1 MKKKFILIA
10 LCIAMLTLL
19 FASCKKEEQVSG
31 GNANQNQNQSC
42 AHSFTDGVC
51 IHCGEKDESYN
62 PDSDGNN
69 DQQKPDEDE
78 KAPVPP
84 IDLDGETELP
94 FVPAK

>member
-10 LCIAMLTLL
+10 LCLAMLTLL
-19 FASCKKEEQVSG
+19 FASCKKEEQGSG

-42 AHSFTDGVC
+42 AHSFIDGVC

-84 IDLDGETELP
+84 IDLGGETELP

>member
-10 LCIAMLTLL
+10 LCLAMLTLL
-19 FASCKKEEQVSG
+19 FASCKKEEQGSG

-42 AHSFTDGVC
+42 THSFTDGVC

-84 IDLDGETELP
+84 IDLGGETELP